1 VQRVIDQLI
10 LSKDDLEGNIKELML
25 ENKIKKEIIDE
36 CQDEYRVQLMK
47 EDVEDNEFSMNDFKE
62 TIIEINQVVEMLSV
76 ANELSKK

>member
-1 VQRVIDQLI
+1 MQRVIDQLI
-10 LSKDDLEGNIKELML
+10 LSKDDLEGNIKELMW

>member
-1 VQRVIDQLI
+1 MQRVIDQLI

>member
-10 LSKDDLEGNIKELML
+10 LSKDDLEENIKALMW

>member
-10 LSKDDLEGNIKELML
+10 LSKDDLEGNIKELMW